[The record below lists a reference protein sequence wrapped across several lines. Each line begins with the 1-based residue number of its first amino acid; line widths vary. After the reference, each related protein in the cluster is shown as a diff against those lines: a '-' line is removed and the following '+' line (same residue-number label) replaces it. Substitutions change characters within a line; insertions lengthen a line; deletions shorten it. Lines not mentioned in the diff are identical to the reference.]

1 MADVQ
6 SDCDRMSILSGISG
20 TGGIDREDRYSGTEG
35 VVSQPHWM
43 WIAAGSC
50 RIDPL
55 QPPASWF
62 VTPEAVSSQLS
73 LAGEPWRVNIL
84 QVRVDGS
91 YLTGVD
97 QVISSAKQLCLEHN
111 STKHSSRDR
120 LRRSNNLLRLFR
132 HFYSLFGEIIVFYY

>member
-1 MADVQ
+1 MKKTNADINMFQPQASDAQ
-6 SDCDRMSILSGISG
+6 SEGDRMSIMSGISG
-20 TGGIDREDRYSGTEG
+20 TGVIDREDRYSGNEG

-62 VTPEAVSSQLS
+62 VTQEAVSSQLS

-84 QVRVDGS
+84 QV
-91 YLTGVD
+91 
-97 QVISSAKQLCLEHN
+97 AP
-111 STKHSSRDR
+111 RDR
-120 LRRSNNLLRLFR
+120 GAMDRASACGASSPGFDSRLIPRFFL
-132 HFYSLFGEIIVFYY
+132 HFGIRW